1 MQKVYAV
8 TPLHAEAPLHT
19 NYLMKRS
26 IEAGIMQP
34 RIGGY
39 IIKTFYEQNY
49 NGARHPITD
58 EKFNRSSMV
67 GILDNNNMRHVYNK

>member
-1 MQKVYAV
+1 
-8 TPLHAEAPLHT
+8 
-19 NYLMKRS
+19 
-26 IEAGIMQP
+26 MQP